1 MSRPSQPPKRHYDAS
16 RRQAQ
21 ALESRRRI
29 LAAAHA
35 LFVDRGFSATTIAA
49 IAEAADVS
57 VPTVYAGF
65 TSKAELLRRAIEVA
79 LAGDDEP
86 VAVADRPTARWVYE
100 ADTAVELLGR
110 YAVMMGE
117 VASRAGQIYGV
128 LVAAADAEPELAELL
143 RTFEAQR
150 LRASTMAAEAV
161 DARGGLPPGRTV
173 AEARDTI
180 WLCNAPEVYV
190 MLTGKRRWS
199 NSRYV
204 AWARNALVKLVLAP
218 ADP

>member
-1 MSRPSQPPKRHYDAS
+1 MTPTSQGPKRRYDAS
-16 RRQAQ
+16 RRQAH
-21 ALESRRRI
+21 ALESRRRVV
-29 LAAAHA
+29 AAAHA
-35 LFVDRGFSATTIAA
+35 LFVERGFAATTIAA

-79 LAGDDEP
+79 FAGDDEP
-86 VAVADRPTARWVYE
+86 VAVADRPTATWVYE
-100 ADTAVELLGR
+100 ADTAEELVGR

-117 VASRAGQIYGV
+117 LASRAGQIYGV
-128 LVAAADAEPELAELL
+128 LVAAADAEPELADLL

-150 LRASTMAAEAV
+150 LRSATMMAEAV

-173 AEARDTI
+173 AEARDLV

-190 MLTGKRRWS
+190 MLCGKRRWS
-199 NSRYV
+199 TRRYV
-204 AWARNALVKLVLAP
+204 AWARNALVKLVIAP
-218 ADP
+218 PEP

>member
-1 MSRPSQPPKRHYDAS
+1 MTSTSQPPKRRYDAS
-16 RRQAQ
+16 RRQAH

-35 LFVDRGFSATTIAA
+35 LFVERGFAATTIAA

-65 TSKAELLRRAIEVA
+65 TSKAELLRRAIEIA
-79 LAGDDEP
+79 FAGDDEP
-86 VAVADRPTARWVYE
+86 VAVADRPTATWVNE
-100 ADTAVELLGR
+100 ADTAEELVGR

-117 VASRAGQIYGV
+117 LASRAGQIYGV
-128 LVAAADAEPELAELL
+128 LVAAADAEPELADLL

-150 LRASTMAAEAV
+150 LRSATMMAEAV

-173 AEARDTI
+173 AEARDLI

-190 MLTGKRRWS
+190 MLCGKRRWS
-199 NSRYV
+199 TRSYV
-204 AWARNALVKLVLAP
+204 AWARNALVKLVIAP
-218 ADP
+218 PEP

>member
-1 MSRPSQPPKRHYDAS
+1 MSSTSQPPKRRYDAS
-16 RRQAQ
+16 RRQAH
-21 ALESRRRI
+21 ASESRRRI
-29 LAAAHA
+29 LAAADA
-35 LFVDRGFSATTIAA
+35 LFVDRGFAATTIAA

-79 LAGDDEP
+79 FAGDDEP
-86 VAVADRPTARWVYE
+86 VAVADRPTSSWVHE
-100 ADTAVELLGR
+100 ADTAEELVGR

-117 VASRAGQIYGV
+117 LASRAGQIYGV

-150 LRASTMAAEAV
+150 LRAATLIAEAL

-173 AEARDTI
+173 AEARDLI

-190 MLTGKRRWS
+190 MLTAKRRWS
-199 NSRYV
+199 NRRYV
-204 AWARNALVKLVLAP
+204 AWARDALLKLVVAP
-218 ADP
+218 PAP

>member
-1 MSRPSQPPKRHYDAS
+1 MTSTSQPTKRRYDAS
-16 RRQAQ
+16 RRQAH
-21 ALESRRRI
+21 ALEGRRRI
-29 LAAAHA
+29 LAAAEA
-35 LFVDRGFSATTIAA
+35 LFVDRGFAATTIAA

-65 TSKAELLRRAIEVA
+65 ASKAELLRRAIEVA

-86 VAVADRPTARWVYE
+86 VAVADRPTASWVHE
-100 ADTAVELLGR
+100 AETAEQLLGR

-117 VASRAGQIYGV
+117 LASRAGQIYGV
-128 LVAAADAEPELAELL
+128 LVAAADAEPELADLL

-150 LRASTMAAEAV
+150 LRAATLVAEAV
-161 DARGGLPPGRTV
+161 DTRGGLPPGRTV
-173 AEARDTI
+173 AEARDII

-199 NSRYV
+199 TRRYV
-204 AWARNALVKLVLAP
+204 AWARNALVKMVLAP
-218 ADP
+218 SDA

>member
-1 MSRPSQPPKRHYDAS
+1 MTPTSQPPKRRYDAS
-16 RRQAQ
+16 RRQAH
-21 ALESRRRI
+21 ALESRRHV

-35 LFVDRGFSATTIAA
+35 LFVDRGFAATTIAA

-79 LAGDDEP
+79 FAGDDEP
-86 VAVADRPTARWVYE
+86 VAVADRPTATWVYE
-100 ADTAVELLGR
+100 ADTAEELVGR

-117 VASRAGQIYGV
+117 LASRAGQIYGV
-128 LVAAADAEPELAELL
+128 LVAAADAEPELADLL

-150 LRASTMAAEAV
+150 LRSATMMAEAV
-161 DARGGLPPGRTV
+161 AARGGLPPGRTV
-173 AEARDTI
+173 AEARDLV

-190 MLTGKRRWS
+190 MLCGKRRWS
-199 NSRYV
+199 TRRYV
-204 AWARNALVKLVLAP
+204 TWARNALVKLVIAP
-218 ADP
+218 PEP

>member
-1 MSRPSQPPKRHYDAS
+1 MTPTSQPPKRRYDAS
-16 RRQAQ
+16 RRQAH
-21 ALESRRRI
+21 ALEGRRRT

-35 LFVDRGFSATTIAA
+35 LFVDRGFAATTIAA

-65 TSKAELLRRAIEVA
+65 ASKAALLRRAIEVA

-86 VAVADRPTARWVYE
+86 VAVADRPTARWVHE
-100 ADTAVELLGR
+100 ADTAEELLGR

-128 LVAAADAEPELAELL
+128 LVAAADAEPELADLL

-150 LRASTMAAEAV
+150 LRAATQTAEAV

-173 AEARDTI
+173 AEARDII

-199 NSRYV
+199 TRRYV
-204 AWARNALVKLVLAP
+204 AWARNALVKLVIAP
-218 ADP
+218 SDP